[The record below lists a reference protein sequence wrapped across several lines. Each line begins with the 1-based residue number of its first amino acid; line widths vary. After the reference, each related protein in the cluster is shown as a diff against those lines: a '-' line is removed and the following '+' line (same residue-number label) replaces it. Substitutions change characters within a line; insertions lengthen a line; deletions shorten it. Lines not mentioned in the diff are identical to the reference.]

1 MTAPG
6 TPFVRPCLPPRGA
19 AEEDAFVWG
28 LLQDDAPPDDVAAL
42 VSDALDAGRP
52 QLAARLVGLLSDD
65 LHDPDLD
72 RARAAARLIV
82 QGTEPPPGSDL
93 DAAWR
98 RLRERRMTWR
108 ARLTEPWIRTNPLD
122 PFPPRWRRR

>member
-6 TPFVRPCLPPRGA
+6 KPFVRPDLPPRGA

-28 LLQDDAPPDDVAAL
+28 LLEDAPNDDIAAL
-42 VSDALDAGRP
+42 VGDALEAGRP
-52 QLAARLVGLLSDD
+52 QLAARLVGLLSEDME
-65 LHDPDLD
+65 DPDLD
-72 RARAAARLIV
+72 RARAAARLVV
-82 QGTEPPPGSDL
+82 QGAGTPAGSEL

-98 RLRERRMTWR
+98 RRRERRLTWR
-108 ARLTEPWIRTNPLD
+108 SRLTEPWSRANPLD

>member
-6 TPFVRPCLPPRGA
+6 KPFVRPGLPPRGA

-28 LLQDDAPPDDVAAL
+28 LLHEDAPPDDVAAL
-42 VSDALDAGRP
+42 VGDALEAGRP
-52 QLAARLVGLLSDD
+52 LLAARLVGLLSDD

-72 RARAAARLIV
+72 RARAAARLVV
-82 QGTEPPPGSDL
+82 QGAEPPAGSEL

-98 RLRERRMTWR
+98 RLRERRLTWR
-108 ARLTEPWIRTNPLD
+108 SRLTEPWSPRNPLD
-122 PFPPRWRRR
+122 PPTWRRR

>member
-1 MTAPG
+1 MRPG
-6 TPFVRPCLPPRGA
+6 LPPRGA

-28 LLQDDAPPDDVAAL
+28 LLHDNAPPDDVAAL
-42 VSDALDAGRP
+42 VGDALGAGRP
-52 QLAARLVGLLSDD
+52 QLAARLVGLLSDE
-65 LHDPDLD
+65 LQDPDLD

-82 QGTEPPPGSDL
+82 QSADAMAGPEL

-98 RLRERRMTWR
+98 RLRERRLTWR
-108 ARLTEPWIRTNPLD
+108 SRLTEPWRPGNPLD